1 MGKNKKKKFAELE
14 LLNNVIQPGRDMLQ
28 QALPQKGKWSA
39 EVFKNEKPIVLELGC
54 GKGEYS
60 LALAQRYPEKN
71 FIGIDLKG
79 ARIWSGA
86 KHAKAKEIENVAFL
100 RAPIELIENVFAPGE
115 VDEIWIT
122 FPDPQIKLRRTKHR
136 LTNPSFL
143 ARYRNILKPG
153 GIVHLKTDSEF
164 LHGYTLALL
173 EMGQGKLNYANHDIY
188 SIPDLPEILSIKTA
202 YEKLFLKEGKSITYL
217 SFTF

>member
-1 MGKNKKKKFAELE
+1 
-14 LLNNVIQPGRDMLQ
+14 
-28 QALPQKGKWSA
+28 
-39 EVFKNEKPIVLELGC
+39 VLELGC

-60 LALAQRYPEKN
+60 LALAKRYPEKN
-71 FIGIDLKG
+71 FLGIDLKG

-86 KHAKAKEIENVAFL
+86 KQAKEKGIENVAFL

-122 FPDPQIKLRRTKHR
+122 FPDPQIKFRRTKHR

-143 ARYRNILKPG
+143 SRYRNILKQD

-173 EMGQGKLNYANHDIY
+173 EMGQGKLIYANHNIY
-188 SIPDLPEILSIKTA
+188 SNPELQEILTIKTA
-202 YEKLFLKEGKSITYL
+202 YEKLFLNEGKAITYL